1 MTFSHQFVAPP
12 SISPAT
18 HPMTGARGY
27 EDSEGT
33 FYQSTTSWIDE
44 RWDKTH
50 IKKWKERIGEAEADR
65 IRDRAADRGST
76 LHTTLEAYIRNEPV
90 DPLKMDY
97 LNRSLF
103 VKIKPLVDRID
114 NIRLI
119 ETPLYSKRLGIAGRP
134 DCIANYDGSLA
145 VIDFKTSIKLK
156 RKKWIVNYFLQTAC
170 YANMFYELYGEM
182 PRKSV
187 LIIAVEQ
194 SNIPQLQI
202 ESMDLCVRMLDK
214 FREDPVKFQKKLAA

>member
-1 MTFSHQFVAPP
+1 
-12 SISPAT
+12 
-18 HPMTGARGY
+18 MTGARGY

-50 IKKWKERIGEAEADR
+50 IKKWKAKIGEAEADR
-65 IRDRAADRGST
+65 IRDRAADRGSN
-76 LHTTLEAYIRNEPV
+76 LHHTLEAYIRNQAI
-90 DPLKMDY
+90 DIKKLDY

-103 VKIKPLVDRID
+103 VKVKPLVDRID

-119 ETPLYSKRLGIAGRP
+119 ETPIYSKRLGIAGRP
-134 DCIANYDGSLA
+134 DCIANFDGILS
-145 VIDFKTSIKLK
+145 VVDFKTSIKVK

-170 YANMFYELYGEM
+170 YANMFYELYDEM

-187 LIIAVEQ
+187 LIIAVEE
-194 SNIPQLQI
+194 SKMPQLQI
-202 ESMDLCVRMLDK
+202 ESMDLCVRMLDRFK
-214 FREDPVKFQKKLAA
+214 EDPVKFQKKLAA

>member
-1 MTFSHQFVAPP
+1 MFHHNFVTPP
-12 SISPAT
+12 KLIPAT
-18 HPMTGARGY
+18 HPLTGGRGY
-27 EDSEGT
+27 EDETGA
-33 FYQSTTSWIDE
+33 FYQATTSWIDE
-44 RWDKTH
+44 NWDKTH
-50 IKKWKERIGEAEADR
+50 IKKWKERFGEAEADR
-65 IRDRAADRGST
+65 IKNRAADRGSA
-76 LHTTLEAYIRNEPV
+76 LHTTLEAYIRNEEI
-90 DPLKMDY
+90 DIKRLDY

-103 VKIKPLVDRID
+103 VKVKPLVDRID

-119 ETPLYSKRLGIAGRP
+119 ETPIYSKRLGLAGRP
-134 DCIANYDGSLA
+134 DCISDFDGSLA
-145 VIDFKTSIKLK
+145 IVDFKTSIKIK

-194 SNIPQLQI
+194 SNQPQLQV

-214 FREDPVKFQKKLAA
+214 FRADPVGFQKKLAA

>member
-1 MTFSHQFVAPP
+1 MTFNHNFVVPP
-12 SISPAT
+12 GIKPSA
-18 HPMTGARGY
+18 HPLTGARGY

-33 FYQSTTSWIDE
+33 FYQATTSWIDE
-44 RWDKTH
+44 NWDKTH
-50 IKKWKERIGEAEADR
+50 IEKWKKKVGEAEAER
-65 IRDRAADRGST
+65 IKNRASDRGT
-76 LHTTLEAYIRNEPV
+76 LLHNTLEMYIRNQPF
-90 DPLKMDY
+90 DLKQMHF

-103 VKIKPLVDRID
+103 VKVKPLVDRID

-119 ETPLYSKRLGIAGRP
+119 ETPICSKRLGLAGRP
-134 DCIANYDGSLA
+134 DCIGDFDGSLA

-187 LIIAVEQ
+187 IIIAVEE
-194 SNIPQLQI
+194 SNKPQIQV
-202 ESMDLCVRMLDK
+202 ESMDLCTRMLDN
-214 FREDPVKFQKKLAA
+214 FRADPVKFQKKLAA